1 MSFQV
6 IDDKS
11 RPLISVNDKG
21 GIAIARYQ
29 DMDDECKQYIVE
41 TYSELTGEDEDSV
54 LAFLD
59 YKKEENQYCS

>member
-21 GIAIARYQ
+21 RVAIARYP
-29 DMDDECKQYIVE
+29 DMDDECKQYIAE

>member
-41 TYSELTGEDEDSV
+41 TYSELTGENKTDV
-54 LAFLD
+54 LAFLN
-59 YKKEENQYCS
+59 YEEETNQYCS